1 MGKEFSLLLT
11 ELPSGKCRKIPKRKI
26 IFKKII
32 NFRALVKIIEGLS
45 DEEVNQLNLPNSIP
59 FVYDLD
65 PESMKPL
72 RPKRYLADKDL
83 VAKAIDK
90 VASIGPNQSEV
101 NNL

>member
-1 MGKEFSLLLT
+1 MEKFQE
-11 ELPSGKCRKIPKRKI
+11 EI
-26 IFKKII
+26 IFKNII
-32 NFRALVKIIEGLS
+32 TFRALVKIIEDLS

-59 FVYDLD
+59 FIYDLD

-72 RPKRYLADKDL
+72 RPKRYLADEDS
-83 VAKAIDK
+83 VTKAIDK